1 VTIEIDLAGQV
12 ALVTG
17 GARGVGRG
25 ITDRL
30 LAAGATVAVCG
41 RNEPEPGTLPDG
53 VLFVAADVREPESV
67 AALVGR
73 VVGELGALHLAVNN
87 AGGSPGTDAA
97 TASPRFSD
105 KVLGLN
111 LTAALHVSQAANAV
125 IAEVGSLGGD
135 GGVIVV
141 TPRGEAVFA
150 QNTPGMYRAR
160 ATSAGVRQVAIFRQ
174 D

>member
-1 VTIEIDLAGQV
+1 
-12 ALVTG
+12 
-17 GARGVGRG
+17 
-25 ITDRL
+25 
-30 LAAGATVAVCG
+30 
-41 RNEPEPGTLPDG
+41 
-53 VLFVAADVREPESV
+53 
-67 AALVGR
+67 
-73 VVGELGALHLAVNN
+73 
-87 AGGSPGTDAA
+87 
-97 TASPRFSD
+97 
-105 KVLGLN
+105 
-111 LTAALHVSQAANAV
+111 V